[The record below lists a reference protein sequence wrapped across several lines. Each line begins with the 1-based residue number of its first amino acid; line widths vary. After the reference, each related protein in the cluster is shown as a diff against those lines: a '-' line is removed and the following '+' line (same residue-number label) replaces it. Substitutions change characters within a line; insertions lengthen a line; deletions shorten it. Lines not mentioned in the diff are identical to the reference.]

1 MATLMGSFRPPSCR
15 SMVRATL
22 TRVSQLEHA
31 LSRLLRAGAPDSVL
45 FSRAHEALATPFSSA
60 GATGLG
66 CVIRNRSTWL
76 EVCQVMIR
84 FGLEQMRVVLRNRS
98 RAKPA
103 ARVGTSGPNASFNG
117 RPRADLHGGINKDG
131 ARLARGGGPA
141 QTCNTRG
148 WWTLSTDGG
157 ARADCVRADYVRYY
171 PLPPRLNAPN

>member
-22 TRVSQLEHA
+22 TRVSRLEHA

-60 GATGLG
+60 SATGLG
-66 CVIRNRSTWL
+66 YVVRNRSNWL
-76 EVCQVMIR
+76 EVSQVMIR

-103 ARVGTSGPNASFNG
+103 ARVGTST
-117 RPRADLHGGINKDG
+117 RG
-131 ARLARGGGPA
+131 AVLRRLEQTCTGGGEGWLNQRA
-141 QTCNTRG
+141 ANTTAATG
-148 WWTLSTDGG
+148 
-157 ARADCVRADYVRYY
+157 
-171 PLPPRLNAPN
+171 

>member
-22 TRVSQLEHA
+22 TRVSRLEHA

-84 FGLEQMRVVLRNRS
+84 FGLEQMRVVLRNLS
-98 RAKPA
+98 RAKLA
-103 ARVGTSGPNASFNG
+103 ARVGTSTRDVLRRLEQTCTGGGEGWFNERAANTKAARRRRRRIFLKQQG
-117 RPRADLHGGINKDG
+117 VDLTADLTVD
-131 ARLARGGGPA
+131 L
-141 QTCNTRG
+141 
-148 WWTLSTDGG
+148 
-157 ARADCVRADYVRYY
+157 RA
-171 PLPPRLNAPN
+171 

>member
-1 MATLMGSFRPPSCR
+1 
-15 SMVRATL
+15 MVRATL
-22 TRVSQLEHA
+22 TRASGLEHTR
-31 LSRLLRAGAPDSVL
+31 SRMLRAGAPDSVL

-103 ARVGTSGPNASFNG
+103 AGVGTSTRDASSAG
-117 RPRADLHGGINKDG
+117 CPRN
-131 ARLARGGGPA
+131 R
-141 QTCNTRG
+141 
-148 WWTLSTDGG
+148 
-157 ARADCVRADYVRYY
+157 
-171 PLPPRLNAPN
+171 